1 MYPLSADPFHSG
13 TCHGRSGDAGES
25 GIRDSQRLK
34 GLLQHYHILNDE
46 EPHLGENKYQFY
58 VSDGAEKFKHFANSI
73 IKYGILSAKTIK
85 IDEY

>member
-1 MYPLSADPFHSG
+1 M
-13 TCHGRSGDAGES
+13 C
-25 GIRDSQRLK
+25 IRDS
-34 GLLQHYHILNDE
+34 LNDE